1 MAEEL
6 EGRQED
12 APNSDI
18 EEEEEY
24 PTSEDE
30 YTSTDVD
37 DEVTSYWEGLKE
49 GVLSHPASLQLQCI
63 LYIIGHIKFEPP
75 YQSAVSTGSVSYLPA
90 SCMGLLPCFIRIR
103 LLCLLPAVD
112 VAKLE
117 GTPVTIGIS
126 MDEIWEYIFNER
138 LPLHDKKLIR
148 RDDIVGINT
157 VEELMSKGIE
167 SVTWKDAYFNSVILL
182 SQICYED
189 RYYECEH
196 DHFIPDLYYG
206 MGTFNSDPSNTDIY
220 QCFNTDSTYSIH
232 GVVRCTHK
240 CPRLTPDRYTSM
252 YPCPA
257 DVLES
262 KFHMSLFDAIKVMAD
277 CNVTLK
283 HLHITNYLSE
293 NNHNSKS
300 TYFLDYLKKLLTSV
314 EAITIDSRDENEF
327 IMKIFDIIFVQNK
340 CSIKFVSLCDLEF
353 EIAIPYLL
361 QCNLKQFELNI
372 EFDDYNSYTV
382 DRKISSHS
390 GPSSQLIGSKS
401 LILTNYYSFYP
412 PAQELSDSIS
422 HSIIEVLQ
430 YHQGL
435 EKLLFNIAYYNKN
448 VQLVDSQLTQCIS
461 NLLSRPAFKELSFF
475 TESFGVGKSQVS
487 FHVFLQLLRNFFSS
501 PNPVTLSLNLNCPDI
516 PLYTDS
522 LIDVNHEQEA
532 NKSLDLTN
540 CTLSPNLSSLLPRNL
555 VLGSLKI
562 SPSPYSI
569 DVLSSFAS
577 LDSITVKS
585 FSIEN
590 VHFTKGASSSI
601 SSLFRIVHA
610 QEWNIIITNVDDDV
624 FDFFISLLS
633 NKAHLLR
640 HFDLQNDPVSTPNLI
655 FIIQTIFSSL
665 SPADVPHFE
674 LSLNCRLLNDDV
686 TKDLYDLWEKHC
698 NAIKIKKINVLP
710 YKAGYGRPSYVS
722 TLLDMASKVI

>member
-37 DEVTSYWEGLKE
+37 DEVTNYWEGLKE

-75 YQSAVSTGSVSYLPA
+75 YQSAVGSVSYLPA
-90 SCMGLLPCFIRIR
+90 SCMGLLPCSIRIR

-252 YPCPA
+252 YPCPTDA
-257 DVLES
+257 PGNECS
-262 KFHMSLFDAIKVMAD
+262 MSILDAIKAMAD
-277 CNVTLK
+277 CNASLRHV
-283 HLHITNYLSE
+283 HLFDNT
-293 NNHNSKS
+293 KS
-300 TYFLDYLKKLLTSV
+300 AFFLDCFKKLLTSV
-314 EAITIDSRDENEF
+314 EAISISLEENECLK
-327 IMKIFDIIFVQNK
+327 KILDVIFVQKK
-340 CSIKFVSLCDLEF
+340 CSIKFMSLGDSKLD
-353 EIAIPYLL
+353 IAFPYLL
-361 QCNLKQFELNI
+361 HCSLKQLKLYI
-372 EFDDYNSYTV
+372 DFDDFNRV
-382 DRKISSHS
+382 GGKISSHS

-401 LILTNYYSFYP
+401 LLPNYSFHP
-412 PAQELSDSIS
+412 PSHSIS

-430 YHQGL
+430 HHQGL
-435 EKLLFNIAYYNKN
+435 EKLLFNIDHYRD
-448 VQLVDSQLTQCIS
+448 VQVVDSQLTQCIA
-461 NLLSRPAFKELSFF
+461 NLL
-475 TESFGVGKSQVS
+475 
-487 FHVFLQLLRNFFSS
+487 LR
-501 PNPVTLSLNLNCPDI
+501 
-516 PLYTDS
+516 
-522 LIDVNHEQEA
+522 
-532 NKSLDLTN
+532 
-540 CTLSPNLSSLLPRNL
+540 
-555 VLGSLKI
+555 
-562 SPSPYSI
+562 
-569 DVLSSFAS
+569 
-577 LDSITVKS
+577 
-585 FSIEN
+585 
-590 VHFTKGASSSI
+590 
-601 SSLFRIVHA
+601 
-610 QEWNIIITNVDDDV
+610 
-624 FDFFISLLS
+624 LLS
-633 NKAHLLR
+633 DFVVR
-640 HFDLQNDPVSTPNLI
+640 SQY
-655 FIIQTIFSSL
+655 SSHQKL
-665 SPADVPHFE
+665 H
-674 LSLNCRLLNDDV
+674 
-686 TKDLYDLWEKHC
+686 
-698 NAIKIKKINVLP
+698 
-710 YKAGYGRPSYVS
+710 PSEN
-722 TLLDMASKVI
+722 I

>member
-1 MAEEL
+1 MADDA
-6 EGRQED
+6 EGSLLYD
-12 APNSDI
+12 APNSEKD
-18 EEEEEY
+18 Y
-24 PTSEDE
+24 STSD
-30 YTSTDVD
+30 TSTDD
-37 DEVTSYWEGLKE
+37 DDTGDYYEDKMMRYCEEPSQHKPGR
-49 GVLSHPASLQLQCI
+49 SPASLLLQCL

-75 YQSAVSTGSVSYLPA
+75 YQSAVGSVSYLPA
-90 SCMGLLPCFIRIR
+90 SCMGLLPRFIRIR

-138 LPLHDKKLIR
+138 LPLSEKGEIK
-148 RDDIVGINT
+148 RDDLCTINT

-182 SQICYED
+182 SQLCYED
-189 RYYECEH
+189 DYCECEH
-196 DHFIPDLYYG
+196 DHYIPDLYYG

-252 YPCPA
+252 YPCPTDA
-257 DVLES
+257 PGNECS
-262 KFHMSLFDAIKVMAD
+262 MSILDAIRAMAD
-277 CNVTLK
+277 CNASLRHV
-283 HLHITNYLSE
+283 HLFE
-293 NNHNSKS
+293 NTKS
-300 TYFLDYLKKLLTSV
+300 AFFLDCFKKSLTSV
-314 EAITIDSRDENEF
+314 EAISISLEENECLK
-327 IMKIFDIIFVQNK
+327 KILDVIFVQNK
-340 CSIKFVSLCDLEF
+340 CSIKFMSLGDSELDVAF
-353 EIAIPYLL
+353 PYLL
-361 QCNLKQFELNI
+361 HCSLKQLKLYVR
-372 EFDDYNSYTV
+372 FDDFNRV
-382 DRKISSHS
+382 GGKISSHS
-390 GPSSQLIGSKS
+390 DGPSSQLIGSKS
-401 LILTNYYSFYP
+401 LLPNYSFHP
-412 PAQELSDSIS
+412 PSHSIS

-430 YHQGL
+430 HHQGL
-435 EKLLFNIAYYNKN
+435 EKLLFNIDHYRD
-448 VQLVDSQLTQCIS
+448 VQVVDSQLTQCIA
-461 NLLSRPAFKELSFF
+461 NLLLRPAFKELSFF
-475 TESFGVGKSQVS
+475 TESFGAGKSQVS
-487 FHVFLQLLRNFFSS
+487 FDVFLQLLRNFFSS

-562 SPSPYSI
+562 SRYPSPYSI
-569 DVLSSFAS
+569 GVLSSFAS

-585 FSIEN
+585 FSID
-590 VHFTKGASSSI
+590 VHFAKEVSAHI

-610 QEWNIIITNVDDDV
+610 QEWNIIIINVDDDV

-633 NKAHLLR
+633 DKAHLLR
-640 HFDLQNDPVSTPNLI
+640 RFDLEHHNVSTPNLI
-655 FIIQTIFSSL
+655 IIIQTIFSSL

-674 LSLNCRLLNDDV
+674 LSLDSRLLNDDV
-686 TKDLYDLWEKHC
+686 ANSLYDLWKKHC

-710 YKAGYGRPSYVS
+710 FMLGYCRSSYVN
-722 TLLDMASKVI
+722 TLLDMANKVI

>member
-1 MAEEL
+1 
-6 EGRQED
+6 
-12 APNSDI
+12 
-18 EEEEEY
+18 
-24 PTSEDE
+24 
-30 YTSTDVD
+30 
-37 DEVTSYWEGLKE
+37 
-49 GVLSHPASLQLQCI
+49 
-63 LYIIGHIKFEPP
+63 
-75 YQSAVSTGSVSYLPA
+75 
-90 SCMGLLPCFIRIR
+90 
-103 LLCLLPAVD
+103 
-112 VAKLE
+112 
-117 GTPVTIGIS
+117 
-126 MDEIWEYIFNER
+126 
-138 LPLHDKKLIR
+138 
-148 RDDIVGINT
+148 
-157 VEELMSKGIE
+157 
-167 SVTWKDAYFNSVILL
+167 
-182 SQICYED
+182 
-189 RYYECEH
+189 
-196 DHFIPDLYYG
+196 
-206 MGTFNSDPSNTDIY
+206 
-220 QCFNTDSTYSIH
+220 
-232 GVVRCTHK
+232 
-240 CPRLTPDRYTSM
+240 M
-252 YPCPA
+252 YPCPTDA
-257 DVLES
+257 PGNECS
-262 KFHMSLFDAIKVMAD
+262 MSILDAIKAMAD

-327 IMKIFDIIFVQNK
+327 IKKIFDIIFVQNK

-401 LILTNYYSFYP
+401 LLPNYSFHP
-412 PAQELSDSIS
+412 PAQQLSHSIS

-430 YHQGL
+430 HHQGL
-435 EKLLFNIAYYNKN
+435 QKLSFNIAYYNKN
-448 VQLVDSQLTQCIS
+448 VQLVDSQLTQCIA
-461 NLLSRPAFKELSFF
+461 NLFIRPVFKELVFS
-475 TESFGVGKSQVS
+475 SRVQVS

-633 NKAHLLR
+633 DKAHLLR
-640 HFDLQNDPVSTPNLI
+640 HFDLQNNRVSTPNLI

-674 LSLNCRLLNDDV
+674 LSLDSRLLNDDV
-686 TKDLYDLWEKHC
+686 ANSLYDLWKKHC
-698 NAIKIKKINVLP
+698 NAIKIKKIIVLP
-710 YKAGYGRPSYVS
+710 YKAGYDRPSYVS